1 MQRTTPQPHA
11 PYAAFAAAAFAA
23 SLSLGCR
30 SLDAGDG
37 AVKSVRLIEQIGRIT
52 VETDRSEEAVQV
64 MLARLQVT
72 LTSRDERSATQA
84 YDQLD
89 AANRSCLRHAQ
100 RLERQLVSLDHE
112 GTVFFTRRREALEE
126 VSDPEVRLGAAANLE
141 LDLEHF
147 LEYQASAV
155 AALDAYDELNLEL
168 DAILEVLS
176 ARPEPRD
183 LTDEALDLRNHAWS
197 LRMIL
202 EDCERASSAFDM
214 R

>member
-1 MQRTTPQPHA
+1 MNISFSSFSPLILRLCLP
-11 PYAAFAAAAFAA
+11 AATFLKSIFFA
-23 SLSLGCR
+23 SNG
-30 SLDAGDG
+30 G
-37 AVKSVRLIEQIGRIT
+37 I
-52 VETDRSEEAVQV
+52 
-64 MLARLQVT
+64 
-72 LTSRDERSATQA
+72 
-84 YDQLD
+84 

-126 VSDPEVRLGAAANLE
+126 ISDPEVRLGAAASLE

-155 AALDAYDELNLEL
+155 AALDAYDELHLEL
-168 DAILEVLS
+168 NAILEVLS